1 MKFDIITLFP
11 EIINS
16 YCSVGIIGRACREEK
31 IVVDPVDLRHFGLGK
46 HKQVDD
52 LSYGGGVGLVF
63 MVEPIFNALNSIKR
77 ETKSKVLITSAS
89 GRKWDHKFAK
99 KLKDE
104 EQIII
109 ICGRYEG
116 YDERINN
123 FVDHEVCLGDF
134 ILTGGELCALSVID
148 SVSRLVPGVLKKEE
162 TLNEESFNGTFLEYP
177 QYTRPQEFGSW
188 KVPDILLSGNHAE
201 IKKWREE
208 QAKLKTIKNRPDLID
223 RNN

>member
-1 MKFDIITLFP
+1 
-11 EIINS
+11 
-16 YCSVGIIGRACREEK
+16 
-31 IVVDPVDLRHFGLGK
+31 LGK

-52 LSYGGGVGLVF
+52 LPYGGGVGLVF

-104 EQIII
+104 NQIII

-123 FVDHEVCLGDF
+123 FIDYEVCLGDF

-162 TLNEESFNGTFLEYP
+162 TLNEESFNGMFLEYP
-177 QYTRPQEFGSW
+177 QYTRPQEFNDW

-208 QAKLKTIKNRPDLID
+208 QAELKTIKNRPDLID
-223 RNN
+223 RNVSL